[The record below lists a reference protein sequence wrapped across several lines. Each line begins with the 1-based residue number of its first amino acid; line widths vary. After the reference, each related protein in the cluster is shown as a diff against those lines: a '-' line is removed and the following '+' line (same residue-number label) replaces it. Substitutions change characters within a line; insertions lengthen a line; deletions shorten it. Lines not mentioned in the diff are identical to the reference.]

1 MLNAILF
8 LIGGDL
14 FERVAA
20 PEYKLTEEKVQI
32 FMRQIIQGLEYIH
45 ELNIVH
51 LDIKPYNILFSD
63 KVWYGMVWGELCQLF
78 ESLQFIFYFKLV
90 NFVSK
95 KFQSN
100 QTICRIQITA

>member
-1 MLNAILF
+1 MCDLGHCISASLLMLEEPIRGLQFILNAILS

-63 KVWYGMVWGELCQLF
+63 KVGGDKFQLVQG
-78 ESLQFIFYFKLV
+78 LLFIFHFKYL
-90 NFVSK
+90 
-95 KFQSN
+95 
-100 QTICRIQITA
+100 